1 MSRFFSL
8 AVVLVIFLSS
18 CGNLKQLQYMQ
29 GNIDTAALSK
39 INFVEPVI
47 QEGDILAIVVYS
59 DNQLASS
66 YYNQGSTVPSP
77 GGSGALGLSNSVPAS
92 SGYEVNKEGSI
103 QLYSLG
109 QVPAKGL
116 TRKQLSEN
124 LAKLYLERDL
134 LKNPYVEVRFLNF
147 KITIVGD
154 VNRPGV
160 YTFPSERVNIFEAI
174 GFAGD
179 LTNYAQRDNVLVI
192 REFNNTRRFARLDLT
207 DPNVL
212 NSPFYFLQQNDMI
225 IVDPNKTKATIT
237 DQTYRTI
244 SIATSIVSV
253 VAIVISVFR

>member
-77 GGSGALGLSNSVPAS
+77 GGSGALGLANSAAS
-92 SGYEVNKEGSI
+92 TAGYEVNKEGNI

-116 TRKQLSEN
+116 TRKQLAETLSKQYQE
-124 LAKLYLERDL
+124 KDL
-134 LKNPYVEVRFLNF
+134 LKNPYVEVRFLNYRV
-147 KITIVGD
+147 TIVGD

-160 YTFPSERVNIFEAI
+160 YTFPSEKVNILEAL
-174 GFAGD
+174 GYAGD

-192 REFNNTRRFARLDLT
+192 RESNNTRKFARLDLT
-207 DPNVL
+207 DPNIL
-212 NSPFYFLQQNDMI
+212 ASPYFYLQQNDLI
-225 IVDPNKTKATIT
+225 IVDPNKSKATIT
-237 DQTYRTI
+237 DQSYRTI
-244 SIATSIVSV
+244 SIATSIVSI
-253 VAIVISVFR
+253 VAIIISIFR

>member
-1 MSRFFSL
+1 M
-8 AVVLVIFLSS
+8 
-18 CGNLKQLQYMQ
+18 
-29 GNIDTAALSK
+29 
-39 INFVEPVI
+39 
-47 QEGDILAIVVYS
+47 
-59 DNQLASS
+59 
-66 YYNQGSTVPSP
+66 
-77 GGSGALGLSNSVPAS
+77 
-92 SGYEVNKEGSI
+92 
-103 QLYSLG
+103 
-109 QVPAKGL
+109 
-116 TRKQLSEN
+116 
-124 LAKLYLERDL
+124 
-134 LKNPYVEVRFLNF
+134 RFLNF

-244 SIATSIVSV
+244 SIVTSIVSV